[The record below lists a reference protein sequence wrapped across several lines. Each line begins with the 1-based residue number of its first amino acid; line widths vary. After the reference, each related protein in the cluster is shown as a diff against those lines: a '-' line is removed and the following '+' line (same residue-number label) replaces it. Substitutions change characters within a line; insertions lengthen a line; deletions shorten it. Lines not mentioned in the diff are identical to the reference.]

1 MEKMS
6 KHNKDGIT
14 RRGKWSVPEMLRH
27 CYNEMGLKCK
37 KRKKKRKDN

>member
-1 MEKMS
+1 MS

-37 KRKKKRKDN
+37 KRKKKKR